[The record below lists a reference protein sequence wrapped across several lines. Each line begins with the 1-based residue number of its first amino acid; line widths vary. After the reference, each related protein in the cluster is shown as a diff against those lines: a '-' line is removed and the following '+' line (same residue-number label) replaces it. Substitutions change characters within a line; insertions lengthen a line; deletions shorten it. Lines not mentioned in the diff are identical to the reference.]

1 MHHQIRDQEMEQPAQ
16 VIREEQPH
24 PRDRLRMIKIQLLPR
39 VEVTEAGGKD
49 NRQHRHHKQHH
60 IRARQE
66 RTVNAE
72 LQIHKIS
79 PCRNTGILHHPRERI
94 EKEQEHAPK
103 RKQPELLGRE
113 LPEKAGSV
121 RKAGF

>member
-79 PCRNTGILHHPRERI
+79 PCRNTGILLSLIHIFSLFGGAYDVAKIIQYARFV
-94 EKEQEHAPK
+94 QEGIP
-103 RKQPELLGRE
+103 
-113 LPEKAGSV
+113 
-121 RKAGF
+121 